1 MIRAEEVCLAAKRV
15 VVSDSVAM
23 MRARARGAL
32 LTVAAL
38 VLAAGCAG
46 RPVPAENPSPPVTL
60 SPAPTQFLEMTGS
73 RLVGTD
79 AQGRKVWEVEARG
92 VVVDDS
98 QKNVILERPSGRFF
112 IEDGQV
118 VRFEAA
124 RARYNIPDRV
134 MTLEGGVRVVA
145 ASDRW
150 FSSDRVT
157 YAAAQHQFT
166 AAGSVRF
173 RYGTMTLRGGELRA
187 DVALRRAH
195 LIGAVQASV
204 QEGEQP

>member
-1 MIRAEEVCLAAKRV
+1 MGAKRLIV
-15 VVSDSVAM
+15 AALVAM
-23 MRARARGAL
+23 MGVRVRGAL
-32 LTVAAL
+32 LIVAAL

-46 RPVPAENPSPPVTL
+46 RPAPAENASPPAAPSPT
-60 SPAPTQFLEMTGS
+60 PTQFLEMTGS

-79 AQGRKVWEVEARG
+79 AQGRKVWEVEARA

-98 QKNVILERPSGRFF
+98 QENVTLERPSGRFF
-112 IEDGQV
+112 TEDGQA

-124 RARYNIPDRV
+124 RARYSIPDRV

-150 FSSDRVT
+150 FTSDRVT
-157 YAAAQHQFT
+157 YAAAQHQLT

-187 DVALRRAH
+187 DVALRRAQ